1 MSIEEREVEDYKKQH
16 KLGKWSVGQSKGI
29 FKYDQKMYYNEL
41 EDLLDDLNDELQV
54 GMNDE
59 VTQMRR
65 EIFGAR
71 MQDVEDEY
79 NRREE
84 EENYSLAGLWDDD
97 DAGAAD
103 GDEFY

>member
-79 NRREE
+79 NRQIEE
-84 EENYSLAGLWDDD
+84 YIIDQKMDISHINGKI
-97 DAGAAD
+97 GTKNKK
-103 GDEFY
+103 